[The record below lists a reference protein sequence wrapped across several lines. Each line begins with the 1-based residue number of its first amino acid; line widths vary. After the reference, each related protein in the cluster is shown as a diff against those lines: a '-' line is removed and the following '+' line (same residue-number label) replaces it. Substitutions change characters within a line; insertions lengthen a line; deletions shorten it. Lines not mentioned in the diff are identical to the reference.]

1 VPVKSIDEIIRSRKY
16 HPSVQVR
23 LENAQKFRLK
33 LQRYVTDLI
42 EKNGPPVRQLE
53 SPDALRNSAR
63 KRAFFVSEQF
73 AFQEAGRNGSAVHFH
88 ERPLAPGA
96 EMMNRPRNQLFA
108 RAGLAENQNRGV
120 GRSDGLQFFQ
130 NSPQGHAVT
139 DDFLEIVFRANLI
152 LQIKFLLAQRLRPIR
167 HPAEGERVFNGN
179 GDLIGNMPEQFRIPL
194 GEVFLTETRDHEGTE
209 RTAVRN
215 ERQTIG

>member
-1 VPVKSIDEIIRSRKY
+1 
-16 HPSVQVR
+16 
-23 LENAQKFRLK
+23 
-33 LQRYVTDLI
+33 
-42 EKNGPPVRQLE
+42 
-53 SPDALRNSAR
+53 
-63 KRAFFVSEQF
+63 
-73 AFQEAGRNGSAVHFH
+73 
-88 ERPLAPGA
+88 
-96 EMMNRPRNQLFA
+96 
-108 RAGLAENQNRGV
+108 
-120 GRSDGLQFFQ
+120 LQFFQ

-167 HPAEGERVFNGN
+167 QPAKGERVFNGN

-194 GEVFLTETRDHEGTE
+194 REVFLTETRDHECTE